1 MRCTTDR
8 IPSTSQL
15 LKDSQIPYG
24 IIVKPLGDMPNVSFY
39 YFIAFIKK
47 INFFYKREKKFLL
60 FHSKMT
66 RL

>member
-1 MRCTTDR
+1 MRSTTDR

-15 LKDSQIPYG
+15 FKDSQIPYG

-47 INFFYKREKKFLL
+47 LIFL
-60 FHSKMT
+60 
-66 RL
+66 